1 MKVIKKPLTEL
12 RRPDRNVRMHTDKQL
27 KEFRRS
33 VEMFGQIRP
42 IVVDED
48 GVILAGNGLYET
60 LLSLGRTEADCYVVS
75 GLTEAE
81 KKKLMLADNR
91 VFDLGVDDL
100 AALDAFILDLKD
112 DLDIPGYEEDL
123 LRAMVM
129 EADEA
134 SDALLEY
141 GTIEPERAAA
151 ITETREKYAAREEA
165 AAAQL
170 RKSHPHRAARR
181 LPPSPLRGLS
191 SARNVVSGYGCKAHQ
206 LRHRR
211 CDCGAPADQE
221 RIFQR
226 RSRIPLDFPAART
239 ASFLPT

>member
-100 AALDAFILDLKD
+100 AALDAFILELKD
-112 DLDIPGYEEDL
+112 DLDIPGYGKYRWSVLDHKMKMKTYDGRGNVTSATVTVNLQEY
-123 LRAMVM
+123 LR
-129 EADEA
+129 
-134 SDALLEY
+134 
-141 GTIEPERAAA
+141 R
-151 ITETREKYAAREEA
+151 
-165 AAAQL
+165 
-170 RKSHPHRAARR
+170 
-181 LPPSPLRGLS
+181 
-191 SARNVVSGYGCKAHQ
+191 
-206 LRHRR
+206 
-211 CDCGAPADQE
+211 
-221 RIFQR
+221 
-226 RSRIPLDFPAART
+226 
-239 ASFLPT
+239 

>member
-1 MKVIKKPLTEL
+1 MNVTRKLLSEL
-12 RRPDRNVRMHTDKQL
+12 RRPERNVRMHTDKQL

-33 VEMFGQIRP
+33 IEMFGQIRP

-60 LLSLGRTEADCYVVS
+60 LLSMGRTEADCYVVT
-75 GLTEAE
+75 GLTEAQ

-100 AALDAFILDLKD
+100 SALDAFVLELKD

-134 SDALLEY
+134 ADTLSEY
-141 GTIEPERAAA
+141 GTIDEER
-151 ITETREKYAAREEA
+151 IEEIREEA
-165 AAAQL
+165 AARNAEEYVPPTAGTQ
-170 RKSHPHRAARR
+170 PQEEGPARR
-181 LPPSPLRGLS
+181 FILCP
-191 SARNVVSGYGCKAHQ
+191 K
-206 LRHRR
+206 
-211 CDCGAPADQE
+211 CGE
-221 RIFQR
+221 RIW
-226 RSRIPLDFPAART
+226 L
-239 ASFLPT
+239 

>member
-60 LLSLGRTEADCYVVS
+60 LLSLGRTEADCYVVY

-100 AALDAFILDLKD
+100 AALDASHRRASRLHHHRRLSPLDR
-112 DLDIPGYEEDL
+112 G
-123 LRAMVM
+123 RRGA
-129 EADEA
+129 AA
-134 SDALLEY
+134 HHAQRQ
-141 GTIEPERAAA
+141 GAGGNRAA
-151 ITETREKYAAREEA
+151 
-165 AAAQL
+165 
-170 RKSHPHRAARR
+170 
-181 LPPSPLRGLS
+181 
-191 SARNVVSGYGCKAHQ
+191 
-206 LRHRR
+206 
-211 CDCGAPADQE
+211 
-221 RIFQR
+221 
-226 RSRIPLDFPAART
+226 
-239 ASFLPT
+239 

>member
-75 GLTEAE
+75 GLTEVE

-100 AALDAFILDLKD
+100 AALDAFILELKD

-123 LRAMVM
+123 LRAMP
-129 EADEA
+129 ATPCLSTA
-134 SDALLEY
+134 PLSRSRLRPSPRRARNTPPGKKLL
-141 GTIEPERAAA
+141 R
-151 ITETREKYAAREEA
+151 RR
-165 AAAQL
+165 L
-170 RKSHPHRAARR
+170 RKSHQHRAARR

-211 CDCGAPADQE
+211 CDCGTPADQE
-221 RIFQR
+221 CIFQR
-226 RSRIPLDFPAART
+226 CPRIPLVFRRQG
-239 ASFLPT
+239 

>member
-1 MKVIKKPLTEL
+1 MNVTRKPLSEL
-12 RRPDRNVRMHTDKQL
+12 RRPERNVRMHTDKQL

-42 IVVDED
+42 IVVDEA

-60 LLSLGRTEADCYVVS
+60 LLSMGHTEADCYVVS
-75 GLTEAE
+75 GLTEAQ

-100 AALDAFILDLKD
+100 SALDAFVLELKD

-134 SDALLEY
+134 ADTLSEY
-141 GTIEPERAAA
+141 GTIDEERIERSATPGSAPRPGRKQLQRTPRNTSRRRLEHSPTGEEP
-151 ITETREKYAAREEA
+151 
-165 AAAQL
+165 
-170 RKSHPHRAARR
+170 ARR
-181 LPPSPLRGLS
+181 FILCP
-191 SARNVVSGYGCKAHQ
+191 K
-206 LRHRR
+206 
-211 CDCGAPADQE
+211 CGE
-221 RIFQR
+221 RIW
-226 RSRIPLDFPAART
+226 L
-239 ASFLPT
+239 